1 MTSDTQPE
9 MTNPARGP
17 DTTTP
22 RRRGRPEGS
31 GVAVVTRV
39 NILRAAVYCF
49 ARSGYAQTSNRDIAQ
64 AAGITSGSLYHY
76 FDSKAAIFQEALRQC
91 TLTLVETYRAA
102 CTETSA
108 LSCVDQLCHG
118 LERVIGLSR
127 DWPGIIRFGGN
138 AAAEIRHNRELEWLR
153 ADVADAF
160 PAFFRELLQRAE
172 ARGELAEGVGVDDA
186 AGLLLTLTMGLSIS
200 HETDGDE
207 DQFAARVRA
216 FERLLRGQL
225 LRALPATAHNGRD
238 RK

>member
-1 MTSDTQPE
+1 MKK
-9 MTNPARGP
+9 A
-17 DTTTP
+17 TTGSGAVPP

-31 GVAVVTRV
+31 GVATVTRE

-49 ARSGYAQTSNRDIAQ
+49 ARSGYSQTSNRDIAQ

-91 TLTLVETYRAA
+91 PLALVDTYRAA
-102 CTETSA
+102 SVETA
-108 LSCVDQLCHG
+108 GRSCVDQLCLG

-153 ADVADAF
+153 ADVAQAF
-160 PAFFRELLQRAE
+160 PAFFRELMQRAQ

-216 FERLLRGQL
+216 FELLLRAQL
-225 LRALPATAHNGRD
+225 LRTPHVPARSGQRESQ
-238 RK
+238 

>member
-1 MTSDTQPE
+1 MKK
-9 MTNPARGP
+9 A
-17 DTTTP
+17 TTGSGAVPP

-31 GVAVVTRV
+31 GVATVTRE

-49 ARSGYAQTSNRDIAQ
+49 ARSGYSQTSNRDIAQ

-91 TLTLVETYRAA
+91 TLALVDTYRAA
-102 CTETSA
+102 SVETA
-108 LSCVDQLCHG
+108 GRSCVDQLCLG

-153 ADVADAF
+153 ADVAQAF
-160 PAFFRELLQRAE
+160 PAFFRELMQRAQ

-216 FERLLRGQL
+216 FELLLRAQL
-225 LRALPATAHNGRD
+225 LRTPHVPARSGQRESQ
-238 RK
+238 

>member
-1 MTSDTQPE
+1 MKKAVTGSGAVP
-9 MTNPARGP
+9 
-17 DTTTP
+17 P

-31 GVAVVTRV
+31 GVATVTRE

-91 TLTLVETYRAA
+91 TLALVDTYRGASAEAA
-102 CTETSA
+102 GR
-108 LSCVDQLCHG
+108 SCVDQLCLG
-118 LERVIGLSR
+118 LERVIGLAR

-153 ADVADAF
+153 ADVAQAF
-160 PAFFRELLQRAE
+160 PAFFRELMQRAE
-172 ARGELAEGVGVDDA
+172 ARGELAEGVSVDDA

-200 HETDGDE
+200 HESDGDQ

-216 FERLLRGQL
+216 FELLLRAQL
-225 LRALPATAHNGRD
+225 LRTPHDPAQSGR
-238 RK
+238 RRPQ

>member
-1 MTSDTQPE
+1 MKK
-9 MTNPARGP
+9 A
-17 DTTTP
+17 TTGSGAVPP

-31 GVAVVTRV
+31 GVATVTREK
-39 NILRAAVYCF
+39 ILRAAVYCF

-76 FDSKAAIFQEALRQC
+76 FDSKSAIFQEALRQC
-91 TLTLVETYRAA
+91 TLALVETYRAA
-102 CTETSA
+102 STESAA
-108 LSCVDQLCHG
+108 LSCVDQLCLG

-160 PAFFRELLQRAE
+160 PAFFRELMQRAQ

-225 LRALPATAHNGRD
+225 LRTPHEPAQSGQRQSQ
-238 RK
+238 

>member
-1 MTSDTQPE
+1 MKKAATGSDAVP
-9 MTNPARGP
+9 
-17 DTTTP
+17 P

-31 GVAVVTRV
+31 GVATLTRE

-49 ARSGYAQTSNRDIAQ
+49 ARSGYAQTSHRDIAQ
-64 AAGITSGSLYHY
+64 AAGITSGALYHY

-91 TLTLVETYRAA
+91 TLALVDTYRAA
-102 CTETSA
+102 SA
-108 LSCVDQLCHG
+108 EAAGRSCVDQLCLG

-153 ADVADAF
+153 ADVAQAF
-160 PAFFRELLQRAE
+160 PAFFRELMQRAA
-172 ARGELAEGVGVDDA
+172 ARGELAEGVSVDDA

-200 HETDGDE
+200 HEADGDE

-216 FERLLRGQL
+216 FELLLRARLLRTPQT
-225 LRALPATAHNGRD
+225 PAQSGERES
-238 RK
+238 